1 MQRRTWTPLH
11 KRALQNR
18 LRGIHSRQRRSS
30 RKPRLS
36 FISAV
41 AVSVKAVLARLSTFG
56 RGFHTICTYPR
67 PSADTGIF
75 PHCRL
80 CLRRSPAPSGRGAPW
95 ECHLAAAGRELS
107 SGRAETETEMGLCA
121 QRFHGRHHL
130 HASRALGS
138 GAPDV
143 FGGRQK
149 PSTSALA

>member
-1 MQRRTWTPLH
+1 MSPVSSNA
-11 KRALQNR
+11 AL
-18 LRGIHSRQRRSS
+18 G

-36 FISAV
+36 FLSAV
-41 AVSVKAVLARLSTFG
+41 AVSVKAVLARLSTVSG
-56 RGFHTICTYPR
+56 GFHTICTYPG
-67 PSADTGIF
+67 PSADTSIL

-95 ECHLAAAGRELS
+95 ECHVAAVGRES
-107 SGRAETETEMGLCA
+107 SSERAEAETQMGLCA

-130 HASRALGS
+130 HASRALGP

-149 PSTSALA
+149 PSTTALA